1 MFLTIVDKWE
11 GKITLMA
18 NTEKKKIEK
27 EKKKRKSTC

>member
-18 NTEKKKIEK
+18 NTEKKIEK
-27 EKKKRKSTC
+27 EKKKRKFTC